1 MDDTCYR
8 FGQSQHIEIRAFR
21 RFYNKM
27 PGHTHIFRKSAINI
41 DSNLLSAGAIHQFAA
56 SAIITAPAAMI
67 DINDCAYA
75 LSNAALRT
83 GLNHPAGKLMPRH
96 QRHPM
101 RHEFPVIDMRVCST
115 NAATRNLQKHL
126 MGLNLRDWAKFQLK
140 SARLDQNCS
149 PHF

>member
-1 MDDTCYR
+1 
-8 FGQSQHIEIRAFR
+8 
-21 RFYNKM
+21 
-27 PGHTHIFRKSAINI
+27 
-41 DSNLLSAGAIHQFAA
+41 
-56 SAIITAPAAMI
+56 MI

-101 RHEFPVIDMRVCST
+101 RHEFPFIDMRVCST